1 MTQAVVAAERTSSDP
16 AASQF
21 LTFVLGDEQYG
32 VEILQVQ
39 EIRGYSG
46 VTPIPN
52 TPPYIKGV
60 MNLRGTVVPVI
71 DLRARFSMEAG
82 EYDKF
87 TVIVVVTVGE
97 KVIGLVVDAVSD
109 VLDIPASEI
118 RATPDLGARVDTQF
132 ISGMANIGGR
142 LAVLLDIQRL
152 LSEDEIAG
160 VGRLGEEET
169 AI

>member
-109 VLDIPASEI
+109 VLDIPAAEI

-132 ISGMANIGGR
+132 ISGMASIGGR

>member
-1 MTQAVVAAERTSSDP
+1 MAMTHAEAAPERSSSGHSS
-16 AASQF
+16 SQF
-21 LTFVLGDEQYG
+21 LTFVLGAEQYG

-39 EIRGYSG
+39 EIRGYSA

-60 MNLRGTVVPVI
+60 INLRGTVVPVI
-71 DLRARFSMEAG
+71 DLRARFAMEAG

-87 TVIVVVTVGE
+87 TVIIVITVGE

-109 VLDIPASEI
+109 VLDIAASEI
-118 RATPDLGARVDTQF
+118 RPAPDLGAKVDTQF
-132 ISGMANIGGR
+132 INGMADIGGR
-142 LAVLLDIQRL
+142 LTVLLDIQRL

-160 VGRLGEEET
+160 MGSLGE
-169 AI
+169 